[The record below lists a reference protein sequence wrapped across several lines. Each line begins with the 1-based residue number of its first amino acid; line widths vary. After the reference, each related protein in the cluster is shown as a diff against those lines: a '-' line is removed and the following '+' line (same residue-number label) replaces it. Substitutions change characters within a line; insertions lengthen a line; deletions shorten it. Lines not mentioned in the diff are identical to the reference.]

1 MDWGTRFKDFPMA
14 ERVALVGVSDAH
26 VGVLKKLERVAPF
39 DAEVLI
45 QGPTGAGKEMYA
57 RYLHQVS
64 GRARGPFVPL
74 NCGAIPAELFENE
87 LFGHAEGA
95 FTGARQRAEGL
106 VAAAENGC
114 LFLDEIDS
122 LPMPSQVKLLRFLQN
137 REYRRLGETTVRRAN
152 VRIVAAT
159 NGNLERR
166 MEDGAFREDLYFRL
180 RVIPIHIPA
189 LQERPEDVPALLA
202 HFVPRYAREYGVPD
216 ARFSACAVNALRTY
230 TWPGN
235 VREVENCVRYLTCLA
250 LDRDVE
256 VHDLPFHVAE
266 SEAAHPEPATSLK
279 QAKRELILRF
289 EREYIERALK
299 DSEGNVSKA
308 ATASGKERR
317 TFFELMRKHGIQA
330 AEQSLRGGNGN
341 GNGNGAKRK
350 R

>member
-1 MDWGTRFKDFPMA
+1 MP
-14 ERVALVGVSDAH
+14 EQVALIGVSDAH
-26 VGVLKKLERVAPF
+26 VGIVRKLERVAAF

-64 GRARGPFVPL
+64 GRSRGPFVPL

-87 LFGHAEGA
+87 LFGHGEGA
-95 FTGARQRAEGL
+95 YTGARQRSEGL
-106 VAAAENGC
+106 VAAAENGS

-137 REYRRLGETTVRRAN
+137 REYRRLGETTVRKAN

-159 NGNLERR
+159 NGDLERR

-180 RVIPIHIPA
+180 RVIPIRIPP

-202 HFVPRYAREYGVPD
+202 HFVPLYAREYGVPD
-216 ARFSACAVNALRTY
+216 ARFSACAANALRAY
-230 TWPGN
+230 SWPGN
-235 VREVENCVRYLTCLA
+235 VREIENCVRYLTCLA
-250 LDRDVE
+250 LDREVE
-256 VHDLPFHVAE
+256 VHDLPFHVGEAE
-266 SEAAHPEPATSLK
+266 APRPEPAASLK

-289 EREYIERALK
+289 EREYIERALQ
-299 DSEGNVSKA
+299 ENGGNVTRA
-308 ATASGKERR
+308 AMASGKERR
-317 TFFELMRKHGIQA
+317 TFFELMRKHGIHA
-330 AEQSLRGGNGN
+330 AEHALGGNGN
-341 GNGNGAKRK
+341 GHGNGNGAKRK